1 MTDVPDIIWTS
12 PALFNGPPYTGG
24 SGQTAPVAPP
34 FRRHCINAWCISLML
49 FWHTCIFSMLH
60 YSSPHAPDAIT
71 IVLPWKFDVSWLSK
85 LMHMDCPKLN
95 AIVFESCSYYSSAS
109 VPKWP
114 LQKQSQ
120 GIKFLNFS
128 GGACSQ
134 TPPSLACLCMHT
146 YSSDTHVIPLLINV
160 ATGLYLALSFL
171 VLVSVQ
177 PSTPA

>member
-1 MTDVPDIIWTS
+1 
-12 PALFNGPPYTGG
+12 
-24 SGQTAPVAPP
+24 
-34 FRRHCINAWCISLML
+34 
-49 FWHTCIFSMLH
+49 MLH
-60 YSSPHAPDAIT
+60 YSSPHAPDALLT

-120 GIKFLNFS
+120 SIKFLNFS

-134 TPPSLACLCMHT
+134 TPHSLACLCMHT
-146 YSSDTHVIPLLINV
+146 YSSDVDEYLRNHGLCNVLIQLTDFNTYSLYIWFVYAVKWQSFCEGLISRLLNLL
-160 ATGLYLALSFL
+160 T
-171 VLVSVQ
+171 
-177 PSTPA
+177 STPP